1 MSFYKNKI
9 YPFFDTLE
17 DKVRSWLSRRP
28 KLYSFI
34 AGIAIVLLWRAIWHM
49 ADILE
54 ANGGF
59 IGFIFTP
66 QVTFITSTIVLL
78 ASGLFV
84 SFFVGD
90 AIIISGLRKE
100 KKFADKAQEEIDKE
114 GKDLHRMEKV
124 LEKIETEI
132 QHLHLGHK
140 TETKKPVER
149 RTEDRSGGG
158 FQPMG

>member
-1 MSFYKNKI
+1 
-9 YPFFDTLE
+9 
-17 DKVRSWLSRRP
+17 
-28 KLYSFI
+28 
-34 AGIAIVLLWRAIWHM
+34 M

-54 ANGGF
+54 SNGGF

-90 AIIISGLRKE
+90 AIIMSGLRKE
-100 KKFADKAQEEIDKE
+100 KKFVDKAQEEME
-114 GKDLHRMEKV
+114 REEKDMRRMEHV

-132 QHLHLGHK
+132 EHLHTGH
-140 TETKKPVER
+140 THEPQKKVER